1 MPPNLQFSLF
11 RRLEASV
18 REPGDFMDAAIEY
31 VEYARD
37 ANDLLA
43 LAQMSRT
50 NGNGAAAATDYLDRR
65 GRPRTTE
72 EIWSHHLVGYDRSDL
87 MLKGMRDFGVPAER
101 DWFATRCENRMLAAR
116 WL

>member
-1 MPPNLQFSLF
+1 MPLGTLQMPPNLQFSLF

-50 NGNGAAAATDYLDRR
+50 NGMGNGAAAATDYLDRALVSLR
-65 GRPRTTE
+65 GAGKA
-72 EIWSHHLVGYDRSDL
+72 LDR
-87 MLKGMRDFGVPAER
+87 MVPLLP
-101 DWFATRCENRMLAAR
+101 M
-116 WL
+116 

>member
-1 MPPNLQFSLF
+1 MTANPNPNQVVQLGLPLGTLQMPPNLQFSLF

-50 NGNGAAAATDYLDRR
+50 NGNGAAAATDYLDRALVSLR
-65 GRPRTTE
+65 GAGKA
-72 EIWSHHLVGYDRSDL
+72 LDR
-87 MLKGMRDFGVPAER
+87 MVP
-101 DWFATRCENRMLAAR
+101 L
-116 WL
+116 LPL